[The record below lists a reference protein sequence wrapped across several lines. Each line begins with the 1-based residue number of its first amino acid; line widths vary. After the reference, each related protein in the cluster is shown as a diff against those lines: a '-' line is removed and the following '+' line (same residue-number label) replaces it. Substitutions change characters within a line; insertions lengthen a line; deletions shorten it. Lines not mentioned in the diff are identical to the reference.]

1 MSGVSALQRVL
12 VVDDEDSLR
21 HLLVLALES
30 QGIEVDCA
38 SDGVEALERYQTD
51 RHDAVL
57 TDIRMPRLDGL
68 AFTRKLLQAH
78 PDAVVVVMSA
88 YGDIDV
94 AMEALEAGA
103 VDYLNKPF
111 QPDEVKLRLMIAIE
125 RWRLGAENLRLRAVV
140 EKSSSF
146 EHVANASPAMKR
158 ITQTLES
165 AWRRIDRRSYS
176 AANRGQVKRSSPAPF
191 TQPVTVARAVCGGQL
206 WRHPRQPPRVRVL
219 RPQTRRV
226 RRRGA

>member
-1 MSGVSALQRVL
+1 MSVVSALQRVL

-78 PDAVVVVMSA
+78 PGAPGAA
-88 YGDIDV
+88 YG
-94 AMEALEAGA
+94 
-103 VDYLNKPF
+103 
-111 QPDEVKLRLMIAIE
+111 
-125 RWRLGAENLRLRAVV
+125 
-140 EKSSSF
+140 
-146 EHVANASPAMKR
+146 
-158 ITQTLES
+158 
-165 AWRRIDRRSYS
+165 
-176 AANRGQVKRSSPAPF
+176 
-191 TQPVTVARAVCGGQL
+191 
-206 WRHPRQPPRVRVL
+206 
-219 RPQTRRV
+219 
-226 RRRGA
+226 